1 MFKKEEELVFN
12 EYQKICRDE
21 YLLIL
26 DACKLLENLIYQTKV
41 PPENFG
47 QYSCIILAGLNLKSI
62 NSAIDRLSK
71 GYISD
76 SEAIFKKFI
85 ESFLISVFLY
95 ENPDKA
101 ELWIKGTSIQK
112 LKIDRRKMSQKLDLL
127 NSEKRIFPTD
137 YPNFFESYIYDV
149 GYVNS
154 NIFAHLD
161 FNYVHKEL
169 GLEDDS
175 RFYATTLVVGPRFHS
190 ELMKKVSLRIMMF
203 AMFQTSYLKETF
215 KLNYDEEHSQ
225 ILQRIIKK
233 MSEL

>member
-1 MFKKEEELVFN
+1 MFEKEEKLVFD
-12 EYQKICRDE
+12 EYQKICSDE

-26 DACKLLENLIYQTKV
+26 DACRLLENLIYQIKV
-41 PPENFG
+41 PSENFG
-47 QYSCIILAGLNLKSI
+47 QYSCMILAGLNLKSI

-95 ENPDKA
+95 EHPDKA
-101 ELWIKGTSIQK
+101 ELWIKGAKIEK
-112 LKIDRRKMSQKLDLL
+112 LGINRRDMSRKLDSI
-127 NSEKRIFPTD
+127 NSDKRIFPTD
-137 YPNFFESYIYDV
+137 YPNFFESYIYEV

-154 NIFAHLD
+154 NKIAHLD
-161 FNYVHKEL
+161 FDFVHKEL
-169 GLEDDS
+169 GLEDDPK
-175 RFYATTLVVGPRFHS
+175 FYATTLVVGPRFHN
-190 ELMKKVSLRIMMF
+190 ELMKIVSLRIMMF

-215 KLNYDEEHSQ
+215 KLNYDEKHDQ
-225 ILQRIIKK
+225 ILRKITEK